1 MASIPAEDAT
11 KAILAAAQAAK
22 VGEVIRLSRR
32 ACGLTQHQ
40 LSEQCKV
47 SQSTISRI
55 ERSNDVRDVR
65 TLRLV
70 AHELQLPF
78 ALVGLADPPTGGHSL
93 LTSEPPVNRREFLGV
108 AATAVATSVMPQDSE
123 QLIVIR
129 TITAAHRLLDGDTP
143 SRDLSEATTAH
154 LRMATRK
161 HAAARDPAVQQM
173 LATTISEIAGFA
185 GWLHWDMHD
194 LGSARTFYATAIKA
208 AGATGD
214 GTLSAYMLGS
224 LATLAVYEENAVEG
238 IAILRRAAAQLGPGC
253 PAIAVAWLSSLV

>member
-47 SQSTISRI
+47 S
-55 ERSNDVRDVR
+55 
-65 TLRLV
+65 L
-70 AHELQLPF
+70 
-78 ALVGLADPPTGGHSL
+78 
-93 LTSEPPVNRREFLGV
+93 VNRREFLGV

-123 QLIVIR
+123 QLIAIR

-173 LATTISEIAGFA
+173 LATTISEIAGPRIRP
-185 GWLHWDMHD
+185 H
-194 LGSARTFYATAIKA
+194 
-208 AGATGD
+208 
-214 GTLSAYMLGS
+214 
-224 LATLAVYEENAVEG
+224 
-238 IAILRRAAAQLGPGC
+238 ILRNCDQGRRGHG
-253 PAIAVAWLSSLV
+253 